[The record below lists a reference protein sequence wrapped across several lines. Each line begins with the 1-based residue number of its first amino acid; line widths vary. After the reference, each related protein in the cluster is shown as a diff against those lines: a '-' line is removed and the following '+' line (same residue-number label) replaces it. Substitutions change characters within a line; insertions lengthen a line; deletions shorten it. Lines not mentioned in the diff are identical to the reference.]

1 MTIGMNNLGRNGRI
15 GNQMFQY
22 ASLVG
27 VAKQRG
33 FDFKIPPDTELSKC
47 FEMLHCGGRYGFI
60 EGDEIEVHDCHEFCS
75 ELFNECPNHITL
87 NGYLQSEK
95 YFSHA
100 WRQLKWD
107 FRFKAD
113 IVDEVDYKYGDLLAE
128 EPVSICVREFND
140 HFDYPGSDRNHRNL
154 PWTYF
159 EKAIKMMGEDR
170 QYIICSNNL
179 KLCEQQD
186 VFKGGNFHFNDI
198 TTKVDKS
205 HFDFRLLSKCTDHI
219 ISNSTFSWWGAYL
232 SPNPNKR
239 VIAPTPWYGPGQA
252 DIDTADLFP
261 ESWEVIEA

>member
-27 VAKQRG
+27 IAKNRG

-60 EGDEIEVHDCHEFCS
+60 QGDEVEVHDCHEFCS
-75 ELFNECPNHITL
+75 ELFNECPNHVHL

-95 YFSHA
+95 YFSNA

-107 FRFKAD
+107 FRFK
-113 IVDEVDYKYGDLLAE
+113 DEVIDAVDYAWGNILAD

-140 HFDYPGSDRNHRNL
+140 HFDYPGSD
-154 PWTYF
+154 
-159 EKAIKMMGEDR
+159 
-170 QYIICSNNL
+170 L
-179 KLCEQQD
+179 KLCEQQE
-186 VFKGGNFHFNDI
+186 VFKGKNFHFNDMK
-198 TTKVDKS
+198 TKVDKS
-205 HFDFRLLSKCTDHI
+205 HFDFCLLSKCSDHI

-232 SPNPNKR
+232 SPNPDKR

-252 DIDTADLFP
+252 HIDTTDLFP
-261 ESWEVIEA
+261 ESWEVIDA